1 MPLYICGF
9 VVLGAAFQNHLS
21 VGALVMGWGIA
32 EVATMVNIVA
42 ICEFIHFVSSVRM
55 CRTLALDAY
64 TNDCFPQHQGEISA
78 LLNITRTLGGFSV
91 AYFQVPWA
99 IKHGA
104 LQTFGCEAAYVV
116 FLPEVAN
123 YLMRCS
129 HTCFLSIVAGLF
141 VFTVPA
147 LQLKGRMLRVRGSH
161 FNFLF
166 IYLTIHTI

>member
-1 MPLYICGF
+1 M
-9 VVLGAAFQNHLS
+9 
-21 VGALVMGWGIA
+21 
-32 EVATMVNIVA
+32 
-42 ICEFIHFVSSVRM
+42 FVSSSKIYK
-55 CRTLALDAY
+55 TFALDAY
-64 TNDCFPQHQGEISA
+64 TNDCFPKHQGEISA
-78 LLNITRTLGGFSV
+78 LLNLARTLGGFSV